1 MLKNVIFDF
10 GGVVCTFSQDA
21 ILDDFCTGEAHARLK
36 PVLFRSWQALDEGT
50 ADYEEYVAETLKLL
64 DGEDKQIA
72 RRFFREW
79 HRSMRPIPGIWAL
92 IGELKARGYGVYLLS
107 NASTWFAGHLDD
119 YPILRLFDGR
129 LISAPEKMAKPE
141 ERIYRLI
148 ASLALALGLS
158 DVVQRRSGGVVVETL
173 FVDDRAENT
182 EAAERVGI
190 AGYVFDGDAGKL
202 RERILKG

>member
-1 MLKNVIFDF
+1 MLKNVTFDF

-64 DGEDKQIA
+64 DDEDKQIA
-72 RRFFREW
+72 QRFFREW

-92 IGELKARGYGVYLLS
+92 VGELKARGYGVYLLS

-141 ERIYRLI
+141 ERIYRL
-148 ASLALALGLS
+148 ALERFGLNAA
-158 DVVQRRSGGVVVETL
+158 ETL

-190 AGYVFDGDAGKL
+190 AGYVFDGDAEKL

>member
-36 PVLFRSWQALDEGT
+36 PMLFRSWQALDEGT

-72 RRFFREW
+72 QRFFREW

-92 IGELKARGYGVYLLS
+92 VGELKARGYGVYLLS

-141 ERIYRLI
+141 ERIYRL
-148 ASLALALGLS
+148 ALERFGLNAA
-158 DVVQRRSGGVVVETL
+158 ETL

-190 AGYVFDGDAGKL
+190 AGYVFDGDAEKL

>member
-1 MLKNVIFDF
+1 MLKDVIFDF

-141 ERIYRLI
+141 ERIYRL
-148 ASLALALGLS
+148 ALERFGLNAA
-158 DVVQRRSGGVVVETL
+158 ETL

-190 AGYVFDGDAGKL
+190 AGYVFDGDAEKL

>member
-10 GGVVCTFSQDA
+10 GGVVCTFSQDT

-72 RRFFREW
+72 QRFFREW

-92 IGELKARGYGVYLLS
+92 VGELKARGYGVFLLS

-141 ERIYRLI
+141 ERIYRL
-148 ASLALALGLS
+148 ALERFGLNAA
-158 DVVQRRSGGVVVETL
+158 ETL

-182 EAAERVGI
+182 EAAEHVGI
-190 AGYVFDGDAGKL
+190 AGYVFDGDAEKL

>member
-72 RRFFREW
+72 QRFFREW

-92 IGELKARGYGVYLLS
+92 VGELKARGYGVYLLS

-141 ERIYRLI
+141 ERIYRL
-148 ASLALALGLS
+148 ALERFGLKAA
-158 DVVQRRSGGVVVETL
+158 ETL

-190 AGYVFDGDAGKL
+190 AGYVFDGDAEKL

>member
-10 GGVVCTFSQDA
+10 GGVVCTFRQDA

-72 RRFFREW
+72 QRFFREW

-92 IGELKARGYGVYLLS
+92 VGELKARGYGVYLLS

-129 LISAPEKMAKPE
+129 LISAPEEMAKPE
-141 ERIYRLI
+141 ERIYRL
-148 ASLALALGLS
+148 ALERFGLNAA
-158 DVVQRRSGGVVVETL
+158 ETL

-190 AGYVFDGDAGKL
+190 AGYVFDGDAEKL

>member
-10 GGVVCTFSQDA
+10 GGVICTFSQDA

-72 RRFFREW
+72 QRFFREW

-92 IGELKARGYGVYLLS
+92 VGELKARGYGVYLLS

-141 ERIYRLI
+141 ERIYRL
-148 ASLALALGLS
+148 ALERFGLNAA
-158 DVVQRRSGGVVVETL
+158 ETL

-190 AGYVFDGDAGKL
+190 AGYVFDGDAEKL

>member
-92 IGELKARGYGVYLLS
+92 VGELKARGYGVYLLS

-141 ERIYRLI
+141 ERIYRL
-148 ASLALALGLS
+148 ALERFGLNAA
-158 DVVQRRSGGVVVETL
+158 ETL

-190 AGYVFDGDAGKL
+190 AGYVFDGDAEKL

>member
-79 HRSMRPIPGIWAL
+79 HRSMRPIPGVWAL

-141 ERIYRLI
+141 VRIYRL
-148 ASLALALGLS
+148 ALERFGLNAA
-158 DVVQRRSGGVVVETL
+158 ETL

-190 AGYVFDGDAGKL
+190 AGYVFDGDAEKL

>member
-79 HRSMRPIPGIWAL
+79 HRSMRPIPGVWAL
-92 IGELKARGYGVYLLS
+92 VGELKARGYGVFLLS

-141 ERIYRLI
+141 ERIYRL
-148 ASLALALGLS
+148 ALERFGLNAA
-158 DVVQRRSGGVVVETL
+158 ETL

-190 AGYVFDGDAGKL
+190 AGYVFDGDAEKL

>member
-64 DGEDKQIA
+64 DDEDKQIA
-72 RRFFREW
+72 QRFFREW
-79 HRSMRPIPGIWAL
+79 HRSMRPIPGVWAL

-129 LISAPEKMAKPE
+129 QISAPEKMAKPE
-141 ERIYRLI
+141 ERIYRL
-148 ASLALALGLS
+148 ALERFGLNAA
-158 DVVQRRSGGVVVETL
+158 ETL

-190 AGYVFDGDAGKL
+190 AGYVFDGDAEKL

>member
-64 DGEDKQIA
+64 DGADKQIA

-92 IGELKARGYGVYLLS
+92 VGELKARGYGVYLLS

-141 ERIYRLI
+141 ERIYRL
-148 ASLALALGLS
+148 ALERFGLNAA
-158 DVVQRRSGGVVVETL
+158 ETL

-190 AGYVFDGDAGKL
+190 AGYVFDGDAEKL

>member
-21 ILDDFCTGEAHARLK
+21 ILDDFCTGEVHARLK

-72 RRFFREW
+72 QRFFREW

-107 NASTWFAGHLDD
+107 NASTWFAGHLED

-141 ERIYRLI
+141 ERIYRL
-148 ASLALALGLS
+148 ALERFGLNAA
-158 DVVQRRSGGVVVETL
+158 ETL

-190 AGYVFDGDAGKL
+190 AGYVFDGDAEKL

>member
-64 DGEDKQIA
+64 DDEDKQIA
-72 RRFFREW
+72 QRFFREW

-92 IGELKARGYGVYLLS
+92 VGELKARGYGVYLLS

-141 ERIYRLI
+141 ERIYRL
-148 ASLALALGLS
+148 ALERFGLNAA
-158 DVVQRRSGGVVVETL
+158 ETL

-190 AGYVFDGDAGKL
+190 AGYVFDGDAEKL

>member
-72 RRFFREW
+72 QRFFREW

-92 IGELKARGYGVYLLS
+92 VGELKARGYGVYLLS
-107 NASTWFAGHLDD
+107 NGWGWFAGQLED
-119 YPILRLFDGR
+119 YPILRLFDGG

-141 ERIYRLI
+141 ERIYRL
-148 ASLALALGLS
+148 ALERFGLNAA
-158 DVVQRRSGGVVVETL
+158 ETL

-190 AGYVFDGDAGKL
+190 AGYVFDGDAEKL

>member
-72 RRFFREW
+72 QRFFREW

-141 ERIYRLI
+141 KRIYRL
-148 ASLALALGLS
+148 ALERFGLKAA
-158 DVVQRRSGGVVVETL
+158 ETL

-190 AGYVFDGDAGKL
+190 AGYVFDGDAEKL

>member
-72 RRFFREW
+72 QRFFREW

-141 ERIYRLI
+141 ERIYRL
-148 ASLALALGLS
+148 ALERFGLNAA
-158 DVVQRRSGGVVVETL
+158 ETL

-190 AGYVFDGDAGKL
+190 AGYVFDGDAEKL

>member
-1 MLKNVIFDF
+1 MLKDVIFDF

-72 RRFFREW
+72 QRFFREW

-92 IGELKARGYGVYLLS
+92 VGELKARGYGVYLLS

-141 ERIYRLI
+141 ERIYRL
-148 ASLALALGLS
+148 ALERFGLKAA
-158 DVVQRRSGGVVVETL
+158 ETL

-190 AGYVFDGDAGKL
+190 AGYVFDGDAEKL

>member
-21 ILDDFCTGEAHARLK
+21 ILDDFCTGEAHACLK

-72 RRFFREW
+72 QRFFREW

-141 ERIYRLI
+141 ERIYRL
-148 ASLALALGLS
+148 ALERFGLKAA
-158 DVVQRRSGGVVVETL
+158 ETL

-190 AGYVFDGDAGKL
+190 AGYVFDGDAEKL

>member
-50 ADYEEYVAETLKLL
+50 AEYEEYVAETLKLL

-72 RRFFREW
+72 QRFFREW

-141 ERIYRLI
+141 ERIYRL
-148 ASLALALGLS
+148 ALERFGLNAA
-158 DVVQRRSGGVVVETL
+158 ETL

-190 AGYVFDGDAGKL
+190 AGYVFDGDAEKL

>member
-72 RRFFREW
+72 RHFFREW

-141 ERIYRLI
+141 ERIYRL
-148 ASLALALGLS
+148 ALERFGLNAA
-158 DVVQRRSGGVVVETL
+158 ETL
-173 FVDDRAENT
+173 FVDDRAENA

-190 AGYVFDGDAGKL
+190 AGYVFDGDAEKL

>member
-1 MLKNVIFDF
+1 
-10 GGVVCTFSQDA
+10 
-21 ILDDFCTGEAHARLK
+21 
-36 PVLFRSWQALDEGT
+36 
-50 ADYEEYVAETLKLL
+50 
-64 DGEDKQIA
+64 
-72 RRFFREW
+72 
-79 HRSMRPIPGIWAL
+79 MRPIPGIWAL

-141 ERIYRLI
+141 ERIYRL
-148 ASLALALGLS
+148 ALERFGLNAA
-158 DVVQRRSGGVVVETL
+158 ETL

-190 AGYVFDGDAGKL
+190 AGYVFDGDAEKL

>member
-72 RRFFREW
+72 QRFFREW
-79 HRSMRPIPGIWAL
+79 HRSMRPSPGIWAL
-92 IGELKARGYGVYLLS
+92 VGELKARGYGVYLLS

-141 ERIYRLI
+141 ERIYRL
-148 ASLALALGLS
+148 ALERFGLNAA
-158 DVVQRRSGGVVVETL
+158 ETL

-190 AGYVFDGDAGKL
+190 VGYVFDGDAEKL

>member
-72 RRFFREW
+72 QRFFREW

-92 IGELKARGYGVYLLS
+92 VGELKARGYGVYLLS

-141 ERIYRLI
+141 ERIYRL
-148 ASLALALGLS
+148 ALERFGLNAA
-158 DVVQRRSGGVVVETL
+158 ETL
-173 FVDDRAENT
+173 FVDDRAENA

-190 AGYVFDGDAGKL
+190 AGYVFDGDAEKL

>member
-72 RRFFREW
+72 QRFFREW
-79 HRSMRPIPGIWAL
+79 HRSMRPIPGVWAL

-141 ERIYRLI
+141 ERIYRL
-148 ASLALALGLS
+148 ALERFGLNAA
-158 DVVQRRSGGVVVETL
+158 ETL

-190 AGYVFDGDAGKL
+190 AGFVFDGDAEKL

>member
-36 PVLFRSWQALDEGT
+36 PVLFRSWQELDEGT

-72 RRFFREW
+72 QRFFREW

-141 ERIYRLI
+141 ERIYRL
-148 ASLALALGLS
+148 ALERFGLNAA
-158 DVVQRRSGGVVVETL
+158 ETL

-190 AGYVFDGDAGKL
+190 AGYVFDGDAEKL

>member
-64 DGEDKQIA
+64 DGEDKQIVQ
-72 RRFFREW
+72 RFFREW
-79 HRSMRPIPGIWAL
+79 HRSMRPIPGVWAL

-141 ERIYRLI
+141 ERIYRL
-148 ASLALALGLS
+148 ALERFGLNAA
-158 DVVQRRSGGVVVETL
+158 ETL

-190 AGYVFDGDAGKL
+190 AGYVFDGDAEKL

>member
-72 RRFFREW
+72 QRFFREW
-79 HRSMRPIPGIWAL
+79 HRSMRPIPGVWAL

-141 ERIYRLI
+141 ERIYRL
-148 ASLALALGLS
+148 ALERFGLNA
-158 DVVQRRSGGVVVETL
+158 VETL
-173 FVDDRAENT
+173 FVDDRSENT

-190 AGYVFDGDAGKL
+190 AGYVFDGDAEKL

>member
-72 RRFFREW
+72 QRFFREW
-79 HRSMRPIPGIWAL
+79 HRSMRPIPGVWAL

-141 ERIYRLI
+141 VRIYRL
-148 ASLALALGLS
+148 ALERFGLNAA
-158 DVVQRRSGGVVVETL
+158 ETL

-190 AGYVFDGDAGKL
+190 AGYVFDGDAEKL

>member
-64 DGEDKQIA
+64 DDEDKQIA
-72 RRFFREW
+72 QRFFREW
-79 HRSMRPIPGIWAL
+79 HRSMRPIPGVWAL

-141 ERIYRLI
+141 ERIYRL
-148 ASLALALGLS
+148 ALERFGLNAA
-158 DVVQRRSGGVVVETL
+158 ETL

-190 AGYVFDGDAGKL
+190 AGYVFDGDAEKL

>member
-10 GGVVCTFSQDA
+10 GGVICTFSQDA

-72 RRFFREW
+72 QRFFREW

-141 ERIYRLI
+141 ERIYRL
-148 ASLALALGLS
+148 ALERFGLNAA
-158 DVVQRRSGGVVVETL
+158 ETL

-190 AGYVFDGDAGKL
+190 AGYVFDGDAEKL

>member
-64 DGEDKQIA
+64 EDKQIA
-72 RRFFREW
+72 QRFFREW

-141 ERIYRLI
+141 ERIYRL
-148 ASLALALGLS
+148 ALERFGLNAA
-158 DVVQRRSGGVVVETL
+158 ETL

-190 AGYVFDGDAGKL
+190 AGYVFDGDAEKL

>member
-10 GGVVCTFSQDA
+10 GGVICTFSQDA
-21 ILDDFCTGEAHARLK
+21 ILDDFCTGEEHARLK

-64 DGEDKQIA
+64 DGEDRASAQ
-72 RRFFREW
+72 RFFRQW

-119 YPILRLFDGR
+119 YPILRLFDGK
-129 LISAPEKMAKPE
+129 LISAPERMAKPE
-141 ERIYRLI
+141 ERIYRL
-148 ASLALALGLS
+148 ALERFGLNAA
-158 DVVQRRSGGVVVETL
+158 ETL

-190 AGYVFDGDAGKL
+190 AGYVFDGDAEKL

>member
-1 MLKNVIFDF
+1 MLKDVIFDF

-36 PVLFRSWQALDEGT
+36 PVLFHSWQALDEGT

-72 RRFFREW
+72 QRFFREW

-92 IGELKARGYGVYLLS
+92 VGELKARGYGVFLLS

-141 ERIYRLI
+141 ERIYRL
-148 ASLALALGLS
+148 ALERFGLNAA
-158 DVVQRRSGGVVVETL
+158 ETL
-173 FVDDRAENT
+173 FVDDRSENT

-190 AGYVFDGDAGKL
+190 AGYVFDGDAEKL

>member
-1 MLKNVIFDF
+1 MLKDVIFDF

-72 RRFFREW
+72 QRFFREW

-92 IGELKARGYGVYLLS
+92 VGELKARGYGVYLLS

-141 ERIYRLI
+141 ERIYRL
-148 ASLALALGLS
+148 ALERFGLNAA
-158 DVVQRRSGGVVVETL
+158 ETL

-190 AGYVFDGDAGKL
+190 AGYVFDGDAEKL

>member
-72 RRFFREW
+72 QRFFRQW

-141 ERIYRLI
+141 ERIYRL
-148 ASLALALGLS
+148 ALERFGLNAA
-158 DVVQRRSGGVVVETL
+158 ETL

-190 AGYVFDGDAGKL
+190 AGYVFDGDAEKL

>member
-21 ILDDFCTGEAHARLK
+21 ILDDFCTGEVHARLK

-141 ERIYRLI
+141 ARIYRL
-148 ASLALALGLS
+148 ALERFGLNAA
-158 DVVQRRSGGVVVETL
+158 ETL

-190 AGYVFDGDAGKL
+190 AGYVFDGDAEKL